1 MWVCHLFGCHRHQ
14 YHSSTRMYS
23 SQLKVAAGLWC
34 VYPPSLP
41 HCTSFHP
48 HLFPWLWRAD
58 LFPLHSHKAVVIK
71 KIVSKYWRWTS
82 FFLLSTPLLAYLIT
96 GANGTAGQCLCNVP
110 YWIHWKWTTE
120 RVLLPNLGSVWF
132 NFTLSNNF
140 SSNVSFCVAEMDSYL
155 VLLCKKCSPSIN
167 TLGLNSHRLSGYTCA
182 VAQIHGPYIRVGP
195 REMTVRARNVNIPTC
210 SLQKIN
216 GVQHFVSTAKQAS
229 LTC

>member
-1 MWVCHLFGCHRHQ
+1 
-14 YHSSTRMYS
+14 MYS

-41 HCTSFHP
+41 HCTSFHA
-48 HLFPWLWRAD
+48 HLFTWLWRAD
-58 LFPLHSHKAVVIK
+58 LFPLHGHKAVVIK
-71 KIVSKYWRWTS
+71 KNSLQILTMDKLRG
-82 FFLLSTPLLAYLIT
+82 FFLLSTPLLACLIT

-110 YWIHWKWTTE
+110 YWIHWKWTGG
-120 RVLLPNLGSVWF
+120 RVLLPNLGNVWL

-182 VAQIHGPYIRVGP
+182 VAQIHGPYICVGP